1 MQASLRPRVRVRRP
15 ERVASSPT
23 LIARVPRVRDD
34 TQELALLIESR
45 FPIIV
50 VETPEEPRFVA
61 LVEKACN
68 LREQALFVWSVA
80 QGLAR
85 ANRLDRP
92 EHAAATNELQ
102 DALRHIAQ
110 TPQNGVFVFLDAQ
123 PWLDNPIVV
132 RLFREVAMAYAQT
145 ARTMILVGSRV
156 ALPSDLLR
164 MSATFRMTLPTVDQ
178 IRELL
183 REEIALWRSAH
194 EGEALRGDA
203 EAANMLVQH
212 LVGFTRDD
220 ARRLIRQ
227 AIEHDATIDMVDV
240 ARVLRHKHE
249 SLASGGVLTLET
261 GRDVVKFSD
270 VGGQARLKRWLGLRQ
285 GAFCGSAG
293 TERLAIPK
301 GVLLLGVQGGG
312 KSLAAKSIAGSWQVP
327 LLRLDFGALYDK
339 FSGETERNLRESLAT
354 AAAMA
359 PCVLWLDE
367 IEKGLATGD
376 DATDGGV
383 SRRVLGA
390 FLTWMSERSARVF
403 IVATANDI
411 SRLPAELLRKG
422 RFDEIFFVDLP
433 AEAVRR
439 EIFAIHLARRGSDV
453 KAFDLDGLVAAAK
466 GFSGAEIE
474 QAIVATQYEAHATG
488 RSLDGAMLLDELH
501 GTRPLSVVRAEEID
515 ALREWAAERT
525 VAVD

>member
-1 MQASLRPRVRVRRP
+1 M
-15 ERVASSPT
+15 
-23 LIARVPRVRDD
+23 
-34 TQELALLIESR
+34 
-45 FPIIV
+45 
-50 VETPEEPRFVA
+50 
-61 LVEKACN
+61 
-68 LREQALFVWSVA
+68 
-80 QGLAR
+80 
-85 ANRLDRP
+85 
-92 EHAAATNELQ
+92 
-102 DALRHIAQ
+102 
-110 TPQNGVFVFLDAQ
+110 
-123 PWLDNPIVV
+123 
-132 RLFREVAMAYAQT
+132 
-145 ARTMILVGSRV
+145 
-156 ALPSDLLR
+156 R
-164 MSATFRMTLPTVDQ
+164 MSATFRMTLPTVQQ

-183 REEIALWRSAH
+183 REEIALWRSAND
-194 EGEALRGDA
+194 GETLRGDA
-203 EAANMLVQH
+203 DAANMLTQH

-227 AIEHDATIDMVDV
+227 AIENDATIDMDDV

-249 SLASGGVLTLET
+249 SLANGGVLTLET
-261 GRDVVKFSD
+261 GRDVVKFGD
-270 VGGQARLKRWLGLRQ
+270 VGGQLRLKRWLGLRE
-285 GAFCGSAG
+285 GAFCGRAG
-293 TERLAIPK
+293 TERLAAPK

-312 KSLAAKSIAGSWQVP
+312 KSLAAKSVAGSWQVP

-367 IEKGLATGD
+367 IEKGLASGD

-411 SRLPAELLRKG
+411 SRLPPELLRKG

-433 AEAVRR
+433 TPAVRA
-439 EIFAIHLARRGSDV
+439 EIFVIHLAKRGLDS
-453 KAFDLDGLVAAAK
+453 KGFDIDALVAASD

-474 QAIVATQYEAHATG
+474 QAVIAAQYEAHAVD
-488 RSLDGAMLLDELH
+488 RPLDTAMLVDGLR

-515 ALREWAAERT
+515 ALRRWAAERT
-525 VAVD
+525 VTVD

>member
-1 MQASLRPRVRVRRP
+1 M
-15 ERVASSPT
+15 
-23 LIARVPRVRDD
+23 RDD
-34 TQELALLIESR
+34 TQELSLLIESR

-50 VETPEEPRFVA
+50 VETPEEPRFLT
-61 LVEKACN
+61 LVERAAN
-68 LREQALFVWSVA
+68 LREKALYIWSIA
-80 QGLAR
+80 QGLSR
-85 ANRLDRP
+85 ANRTERA
-92 EHAAATNELQ
+92 EHAPVTNELL
-102 DALRHIAQ
+102 DALKHIAQ
-110 TPQNGVFVFLDAQ
+110 SPQNGVFVFLDAQ
-123 PWLDNPIVV
+123 PYLENPIIV
-132 RLFREVAMAYAQT
+132 RLFREIAMRYAQT
-145 ARTMILVGSRV
+145 ARTMIFVGSHI
-156 ALPSDLLR
+156 ALPPDLMR

-194 EGEALRGDA
+194 EGEALHGDP
-203 EAANMLVQH
+203 EAANMLTQH

-227 AIEHDATIDMVDV
+227 AIEHDASIDMDDV
-240 ARVLRHKHE
+240 ARVLKHKHE
-249 SLASGGVLTLET
+249 SLANGGVLTLET

-270 VGGQARLKRWLGLRQ
+270 VGGQARLKRWLGLRE
-285 GAFCGSAG
+285 GAFCGRAG
-293 TERLAIPK
+293 TERLAVPK

-312 KSLAAKSIAGSWQVP
+312 KSLAAKSVAGSWQVP

-390 FLTWMSERSARVF
+390 FLTWMSERSSRVF
-403 IVATANDI
+403 IVATANDL
-411 SRLPAELLRKG
+411 SRLPPELLRKG

-433 AEAVRR
+433 TGAIRA
-439 EIFAIHLARRGSDV
+439 EIFAIHLAKRGLDA
-453 KAFDLDGLVAAAK
+453 KRFDLDKLVAASD

-474 QAIVATQYEAHATG
+474 QAIVASQYEAHAVA
-488 RSLDGAMLLDELH
+488 RELDTAMLLDELH
-501 GTRPLSVVRAEEID
+501 GTRPLSVIRSEEIE
-515 ALREWAAERT
+515 ALRQWAAERT